1 LRTSEEDAGVSNP
14 FSYDPLGRVPGGP
27 PAETPEEFPEAEDL
41 PSPPRINTFA
51 TLSLVYAFVFAPAG
65 AILGHLGLAQIRR
78 TGQLGR
84 QRALAGLAVSYV
96 FIALAVVGLAV
107 WVTLGATSSNPPA
120 APAGATNAAS
130 PSATVAPN
138 DLGQLLPGLAD
149 GRNITGDHNLAV
161 GQTWDHVGRHDRD
174 GTIDRAECWGSI
186 GPGTPDAYNVEAVFG
201 YRASEFSDHRDPQN
215 PLQVI
220 VGVAAFR
227 DESAAQTQLTN
238 LLSGWRQC
246 GGSDVK
252 LTLPSA
258 QALTFSVGLPTD
270 AGNGITTMDVA
281 TKGLVPRHSVRA
293 IAAKANVVVDLD
305 LSYVASDGATT
316 DRPKQAAGVAGFVLG
331 KVPG

>member
-1 LRTSEEDAGVSNP
+1 MTNP
-14 FSYDPLGRVPGGP
+14 FSYDPLGRAPIGP
-27 PAETPEEFPEAEDL
+27 PAEPPEEFPEPAEP
-41 PSPPRINTFA
+41 PSPPRVNSFA

-78 TGQLGR
+78 TGQQGR
-84 QRALAGLAVSYV
+84 QRALAGLTLSYV
-96 FIALAVVGLAV
+96 FIALAVVGLVV
-107 WVTLGATSSNPPA
+107 WATLVATGSNQTA
-120 APAGATNAAS
+120 APGSAPTAA
-130 PSATVAPN
+130 PPPPTVAPN
-138 DLGQLLPGLAD
+138 DLTQLLPGLAD
-149 GRNITGDHNLAV
+149 VRNITGDHNLAV
-161 GQTWDHVGRHDRD
+161 GQTWDHVGRHDRE
-174 GTIDRAECWGSI
+174 GSIDRAECWGSI

-201 YRASEFSDHRDPQN
+201 YRASEFSDNRDPQN

-220 VGVAAFR
+220 AGVAAFR

-258 QALTFSVGLPTD
+258 QVLTFSLGLPTD

-293 IAAKANVVVDLD
+293 IAAKANVVIDLD
-305 LSYVASDGATT
+305 LSYVASSGSTT
-316 DRPKQAAGVAGFVLG
+316 DRPQQASQQAGAIANFILG

>member
-1 LRTSEEDAGVSNP
+1 VTNP
-14 FSYDPLGRVPGGP
+14 FSYDPLGRAPIGP
-27 PAETPEEFPEAEDL
+27 PAEPPEEFPELAGP
-41 PSPPRINTFA
+41 PSPPRVNSFA

-78 TGQLGR
+78 TGQQGR
-84 QRALAGLAVSYV
+84 QRALAGLALSYV
-96 FIALAVVGLAV
+96 FIALTVVGLVA
-107 WVTLGATSSNPPA
+107 WTTMGATSSNQTA
-120 APAGATNAAS
+120 APGSATTAA
-130 PSATVAPN
+130 PPPPTVAPS

-149 GRNITGDHNLAV
+149 VRSITGDHNLAV
-161 GQTWDHVGRHDRD
+161 GQTWDHVGRQDRD

-201 YRASEFSDHRDPQN
+201 YRASEFSDNRDPQN
-215 PLQVI
+215 PLRVI
-220 VGVAAFR
+220 AGVAAFR
-227 DESAAQTQLTN
+227 DASAAQTQLTN

-258 QALTFSVGLPTD
+258 QALTFSIGLPTD

-281 TKGLVPRHSVRA
+281 TKGLVPRHFVRA
-293 IAAKANVVVDLD
+293 IAAKANVVIDLD
-305 LSYVASDGATT
+305 LSYVASNTSTT
-316 DRPKQAAGVAGFVLG
+316 DRPQQASAIAKFMLG